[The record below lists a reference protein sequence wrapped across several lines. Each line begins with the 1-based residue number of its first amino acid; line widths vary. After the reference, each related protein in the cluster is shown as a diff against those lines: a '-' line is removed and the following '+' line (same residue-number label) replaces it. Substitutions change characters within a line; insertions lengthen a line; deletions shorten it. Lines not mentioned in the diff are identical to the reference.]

1 MIGFI
6 GVRLLY
12 NSLNT
17 EISDRNELLT
27 VMLTNQIEDY
37 LNQPLGDLVN
47 MIEFFEGPGFDAGL
61 VGSYLDSTL
70 ESHDYFLKL

>member
-1 MIGFI
+1 
-6 GVRLLY
+6 
-12 NSLNT
+12 
-17 EISDRNELLT
+17 
-27 VMLTNQIEDY
+27 MLTNQIEDY

-47 MIEFFEGPGFDAGL
+47 MIEFFESPGLDSGL